1 MAGMELPAKAI
12 REQVASAVQLIV
24 QIGRL
29 SDGSRKVKSITEV
42 VGMSGET
49 VTLKEI
55 YRFKEI
61 TFDKNRKIVGQ
72 FQAMGQ
78 IPTFLEKFEARGVK
92 IPRTLF
98 TNNEEQGPKKIAGSG
113 PKKPARPVPGKKP
126 LKATPGGGKPAPKKP
141 GIPARSA
148 IKKASGGDE

>member
-1 MAGMELPAKAI
+1 
-12 REQVASAVQLIV
+12 
-24 QIGRL
+24 
-29 SDGSRKVKSITEV
+29 V

-98 TNNEEQGPKKIAGSG
+98 TSNDEQGAKKSAASG
-113 PKKPARPVPGKKP
+113 KKPARPVPGKKP
-126 LKATPGGGKPAPKKP
+126 LKPAPTGGAPKPAAKKP
-141 GIPARSA
+141 GLPARPA
-148 IKKASGGDE
+148 IKKVSGGNE